1 MSRRIVIAHSPDSD
15 DAFMFYAFAAG
26 KVDTKG
32 YMFDHYLKDIQ
43 TLNMEAEK
51 GRFEISA
58 ISIHAYPYVS
68 DKYELMTCGASMGDN
83 YGPMVLTKRD
93 VLPEELCKMTVA
105 VPGLK
110 TSAYLALKL
119 WNPDIRTVVMPF
131 DKIMEAVQTGNAEA
145 GLIIHEGQLTWKERG
160 LHSVVNLGE
169 WWYDFTGGLP
179 LPLGGNVVRRDLG
192 KKVIRELNNI
202 LREAIRYSIE
212 HKEEALGYAMKY
224 AGDLS
229 REKAGRFVSMYVNEL
244 TIDYGERGREAIRRF
259 LGLAEER
266 GLIKIKEPVACSQSS
281 SR

>member
-1 MSRRIVIAHSPDSD
+1 MPRRIVIAHSPDSD

-32 YMFDHYLKDIQ
+32 YEFDHYLQDIQ
-43 TLNMEAEK
+43 TLNTEAEK

-58 ISIHAYPYVS
+58 VSIHAFPYIA
-68 DKYELMTCGASMGDN
+68 DKYALMSCGASMGDN
-83 YGPMVLTKRD
+83 YGPMVVTRKKRT
-93 VLPEELCKMTVA
+93 PETLNNITVA

-131 DKIMEAVQTGNAEA
+131 DKIMKAVENGEVEA
-145 GLIIHEGQLTWKERG
+145 GLIIHEGQLTWKDRG
-160 LHSVVNLGE
+160 LYSVINLGE
-169 WWYDFTGGLP
+169 WWYELTGGLP

-192 KKVIRELNNI
+192 KDVMHELNTI

-212 HKEEALGYAMKY
+212 HKEEALRYAMKY
-224 AGDLS
+224 AGDLN
-229 REKAGRFVSMYVNEL
+229 KNLAGTFVSMYVNDL

-259 LGLAEER
+259 LTMAHEIR
-266 GLIKIKEPVACSQSS
+266 LIPFLPEIDFV
-281 SR
+281 

>member
-15 DAFMFYAFAAG
+15 DAFMFYAFAEG
-26 KVDTKG
+26 KVDMKG
-32 YMFDHYLKDIQ
+32 YEFDHYLQDIQ
-43 TLNMEAEK
+43 TLNTEAEK

-68 DKYELMTCGASMGDN
+68 DKYELMSCGASMGDN
-83 YGPMVLTKRD
+83 YGPMVLTKGN
-93 VLPEELCKMTVA
+93 VSPEELSGMTVA

-119 WNPDIRTVVMPF
+119 WNPHIRTVVMPF
-131 DKIMEAVQTGNAEA
+131 DKIMDAVQRGDAEA

-169 WWYDFTGGLP
+169 WWYEYTGGLP

-192 KKVIRELNNI
+192 EKTIRDLNDI
-202 LREAIRYSIE
+202 LREAIRYSID
-212 HKEEALGYAMKY
+212 HKEEALRYAMKY
-224 AGDLS
+224 AGKLNK
-229 REKAGRFVSMYVNEL
+229 ETAGTFVSMYVNEL
-244 TIDYGERGREAIRRF
+244 TIDYGDRGREAIRRF

-266 GLIKIKEPVACSQSS
+266 GLIKNSEV
-281 SR
+281 

>member
-32 YMFDHYLKDIQ
+32 YEFDHYLNDIQ
-43 TLNMEAEK
+43 TLNSKAEK
-51 GRFEISA
+51 GCYEISA

-83 YGPMVLTKRD
+83 YGPMVITKKNIS
-93 VLPEELCKMTVA
+93 PEELSTKTVA

-119 WNPDIRTVVMPF
+119 WNPDIRTIVMPF
-131 DKIMEAVQTGNAEA
+131 DKIMEAVEQGNAEA

-169 WWYDFTGGLP
+169 WWYDYTGGLP

-192 KKVIRELNNI
+192 GKTIRDLNDI

-212 HKEEALGYAMKY
+212 HKEEALRYAMTY
-224 AGDLS
+224 AGELS
-229 REKAGRFVSMYVNEL
+229 REKAGTFVSMYVNDL
-244 TIDYGERGREAIRRF
+244 TIDYGERGREAVRRF
-259 LGLAEER
+259 LDMAAER
-266 GLIKIKEPVACSQSS
+266 GIIKTVAG